1 MKFLL
6 IVHLSHHVLVTAAWC
21 WPVDSFLSSP
31 AMDAFICNEDNIIKS
46 ERDHDTLGVE
56 HVNDFLLTVY

>member
-6 IVHLSHHVLVTAAWC
+6 ICTLTHYVLVTTAWC
-21 WPVDSFLSSP
+21 WPVDSFFSSP

-46 ERDHDTLGVE
+46 KRDHALGVE